1 MANVT
6 IWHNPKCSKSRRT
19 LQLIRER
26 GIEPTIVEYLKT
38 PPTLEQLEQTLAA
51 LGMEPR
57 ELMRRGEPAYRDQ
70 ALGDTSLTRAELLS
84 AMLRTPVLIER
95 PIVLRDGRA
104 VIGRPPES
112 VVALLDE

>member
-1 MANVT
+1 MDNVT
-6 IWHNPKCSKSRRT
+6 IWHNPKCSKSRRA
-19 LQLIRER
+19 LELIRER
-26 GIEPTIVEYLKT
+26 GIEPTIVKYLET
-38 PPTLEQLEQTLAA
+38 PPTLDQLEQTLAA

-57 ELMRRGEPAYRDQ
+57 ELMRKSEPAYRDH

-84 AMLRTPVLIER
+84 AMLRTPILIER

-104 VIGRPPES
+104 VVGRPPEA